1 MKTKAQKWGNS
12 LAVRVP
18 CHVAQEVGLHPEDAL
33 EIEVVKGKIVLTP
46 ANRRPPTRYNL
57 GALVKRINPR
67 NRYREIDFGKPQGR
81 AISQSSTCPTATPR

>member
-18 CHVAQEVGLHPEDAL
+18 SDVAQEIGLHPDDTL

-46 ANRRPPTRYNL
+46 ASRRTPARYDL

-81 AISQSSTCPTATPR
+81 ENW

>member
-1 MKTKAQKWGNS
+1 MKTRAQKWGNS

-18 CHVAQEVGLHPEDAL
+18 SDVAQEIGLHPDDVL

-46 ANRRPPTRYNL
+46 ASRRTPARYDL

-81 AISQSSTCPTATPR
+81 ENW

>member
-18 CHVAQEVGLHPEDAL
+18 SDVAQAIGLHRDDAL

-46 ANRRPPTRYNL
+46 ANRRAPARYDL

-67 NRYREIDFGKPQGR
+67 NRYREVDFGKPEGR
-81 AISQSSTCPTATPR
+81 EIW

>member
-1 MKTKAQKWGNS
+1 MKTRAQKWGNS

-18 CHVAQEVGLHPEDAL
+18 SDVAQEIGLHPDDAL

-46 ANRRPPTRYNL
+46 ASRRTPARYDL

-81 AISQSSTCPTATPR
+81 ENW